1 MNSVAKQLVQM
12 RTLKGWEI
20 EDFAKVVGVDSET
33 ITKLE
38 QGLIDPQLSVLE
50 QITRTLNCSFKIGD
64 VSI

>member
-20 EDFAKVVGVDSET
+20 EDFAQAVGLDTDT

-38 QGLIDPQLSVLE
+38 QGIIDPQLSVLE
-50 QITRTLNCSFKIGD
+50 KITKSLNCSFKIGD